1 MVQAPKL
8 LVDNPLRKRSPQ
20 ILRVRS
26 ALEMK
31 SKIATQMQQAIT
43 SIVLKREEI
52 SPEPF
57 HGSKNNI
64 GDKIFFQIEVQVC
77 SAISTPFK
85 AARGSD
91 GDISILP
98 IHQSKSGIME
108 AIKQTVAQNFGG
120 AAHQA
125 VSESQQFALEQV
137 PSLTGKVAVITGGSE
152 GIGYGCSH
160 TMLTNDIKKLFILS
174 VSKEVVDGAV
184 NAVKEEMGQ
193 EAADKMVWLQC
204 DLSDWKQVKE
214 TADKIASS
222 TDRIDIMINNAAR
235 GIMTYQTTDYGVDR
249 HMALNHMG
257 HVILNSHL
265 MPIMKKTASDG
276 NTVRIVILSSNAH
289 QGTPSD
295 CKFESLDELNQDLG
309 PNGQYGRSKLAG
321 ILYARYLARHL
332 TQSHPNILANATHPG
347 FVDTKMSTQDIHE
360 PYPLGGYA
368 MSVGMAPI
376 KKDIW
381 MGAVSTMFAATKTS
395 KSGEYLCPPA
405 VPESG
410 TDLAQNEELGE
421 RLMKLT
427 RDLVKEKTYAD
438 SAAKGCPFAD
448 Y

>member
-1 MVQAPKL
+1 MAFSSQ
-8 LVDNPLRKRSPQ
+8 
-20 ILRVRS
+20 
-26 ALEMK
+26 
-31 SKIATQMQQAIT
+31 
-43 SIVLKREEI
+43 
-52 SPEPF
+52 
-57 HGSKNNI
+57 
-64 GDKIFFQIEVQVC
+64 
-77 SAISTPFK
+77 
-85 AARGSD
+85 
-91 GDISILP
+91 
-98 IHQSKSGIME
+98 E

-152 GIGYGCSH
+152 GIGYACSH
-160 TMLTNDIKKLFILS
+160 TMLTHDIKKVFILS
-174 VSKEVVDGAV
+174 VSKEVIDGAV

-193 EAADKMVWLQC
+193 EAADKLVWLQC
-204 DLSDWKQVKE
+204 DLADWKLVKE
-214 TADKIASS
+214 TADKIASQ

-265 MPIMKKTASDG
+265 LPIMKKTASEG
-276 NTVRIVILSSNAH
+276 NTVRIVMLASNAH
-289 QGTPSD
+289 QAAPSD

-332 TQSHPNILANATHPG
+332 TQSHPHILVNATHPG
-347 FVDTKMSTQDIHE
+347 FVDTKMSTKDIHE

-368 MSVGMAPI
+368 MSVGMAPL
-376 KKDIW
+376 KKDIM

-395 KSGEYLCPPA
+395 KSGEYICPPA

-410 TDLAQNEELGE
+410 TPLAQDSELGE

-427 RDLVKEKTYAD
+427 RDLIKEKTYDD
-438 SAAKGCPFAD
+438 SAAKGCPFQD